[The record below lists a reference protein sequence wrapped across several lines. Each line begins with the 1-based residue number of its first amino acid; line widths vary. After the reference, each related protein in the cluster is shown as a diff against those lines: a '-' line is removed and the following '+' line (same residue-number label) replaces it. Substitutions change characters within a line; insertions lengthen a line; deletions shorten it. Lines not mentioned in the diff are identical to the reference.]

1 VHGRVIDGKSEV
13 FGNAGGLFMSAMT
26 WWDHSTK
33 SIWSQPWGRAIDGPL
48 KGTELDLLP
57 SQVTTWANWREEHP
71 ETLVMINDVD
81 RFRTGPEVFFDD
93 FVIGLVLEDAAKAYP
108 YPDVSAV
115 GVVNDMMGEYPVL
128 VWANDDNYHAYLRQV
143 DDRTLTFR
151 WENGQLVDEET
162 GSVWDVM
169 RGRAMSGP
177 LEGQA
182 LQSVPSLSSYDWAWR
197 DFYPGSAFYL
207 PPATLEDN

>member
-1 VHGRVIDGKSEV
+1 
-13 FGNAGGLFMSAMT
+13 MSAMT

-33 SIWSQPWGRAIDGPL
+33 SIWSQPWGRAIDGSL
-48 KGTELDLLP
+48 KGIELDLLP
-57 SQVTTWANWREEHP
+57 SQVTTWGNWREEHP

-81 RFRTGPEVFFDD
+81 RFRIGPEVFFDN
-93 FVIGLVLEDAAKAYP
+93 FVIGLVLEDATKAYA
-108 YPDVSAV
+108 YLDVAAT

-128 VWANDDNYHAYLRQV
+128 VWASDDNYHAYLRQV

-151 WENGQLVDEET
+151 WDGEQLVDEET

-197 DFYPGSAFYL
+197 DFYPESAFWI
-207 PPATLEDN
+207 P